1 MPAQVLGLV
10 GLVGERARDAEVVG
24 FNAVKV
30 GLRKTIHL
38 LVSTVGDGHIAQ
50 PGVFG
55 DGLAGG
61 VVFAEQV
68 TGVIVGEMP

>member
-10 GLVGERARDAEVVG
+10 GERARGAEVVG

-38 LVSTVGDGHIAQ
+38 LVNTVGDGHIAQ

-55 DGLAGG
+55 DRLAGG
-61 VVFAEQV
+61 VVFVEQV